1 MARKRYGKRER
12 AQLRLIRE
20 NGLWLMS
27 DGTIVKRGDGSTGRS
42 HNVRSC
48 LNPDMLWPTG
58 KRSRLWEWNAKTN
71 VRVRRE
77 NKVSRDVTNLYK

>member
-12 AQLRLIRE
+12 RQLRLIRK
-20 NGLWLMS
+20 NGLWLMP
-27 DGTIVKRGDGSTGRS
+27 DGTIVKRGDGATGRA

-48 LNPDMLWPTG
+48 LNPDMLWPVG
-58 KRSRLWEWNAKTN
+58 KSSRLWEFNPKTN

-77 NKVSRDVTNLYK
+77 NKVARDVTNLYK